1 MLVSVKTNYTAQ
13 QLYELALKVNCKI
26 KIIEDY
32 NSDFPT
38 ILLYFNKISN
48 NDLELALRKLYAA
61 WFS

>member
-13 QLYELALKVNCKI
+13 QLYELALKANCKI